1 MCDSPFTPTD
11 PNLRHRLNART
22 SSHDNQHNQQHNQQH
37 NSQHNSTTSTM
48 PPLSF
53 LDYAQLPFRDGPM
66 PSNKSD
72 STNSEQGS
80 DGGAERLR
88 MLRLVRVPYYVEC
101 TVNYGFAV
109 ALDSFLFYVTILPL
123 RAIYALGLCLCSIF
137 SYKAYLKVH
146 GRNLHDIV
154 QVGIFLTCTLLLTQV
169 EMSRAYHTLRAQ
181 SFLKLYVIF
190 NLFDILD
197 KLLCALGQGIYDS
210 LRWTLEHTPSNTS
223 TFQHGTQILAFT
235 LAAVGYTFLHSL
247 LSFSRMVALNV
258 AINTQGSSLL
268 TLLISNNF
276 VELKSSV
283 FKRFQP
289 ENLFQITCADIVER
303 FHLFIFMGL
312 IGIQNL
318 DKGEDRNIFMWAAP
332 IILGCEFLVDWV
344 KHCFVSNF
352 NRIPLSVYSKYT
364 AVLRHDLTTGFTA
377 KNSGGG
383 GSDGTGT
390 RKATRNHAYRV
401 ASRIGLVN
409 LPLAVVV
416 VRVLL
421 TQFTRQAASY
431 SVMQLSAVAGM
442 CYICV
447 LAFKMLLGLCLM
459 SHAAY
464 EFNKKNRNGGVGVE
478 GDESGNGSGGFEG
491 NGRRKDTL
499 TQDEQVSGRLED
511 VK

>member
-1 MCDSPFTPTD
+1 
-11 PNLRHRLNART
+11 
-22 SSHDNQHNQQHNQQH
+22 
-37 NSQHNSTTSTM
+37 
-48 PPLSF
+48 
-53 LDYAQLPFRDGPM
+53 
-66 PSNKSD
+66 
-72 STNSEQGS
+72 
-80 DGGAERLR
+80 
-88 MLRLVRVPYYVEC
+88 
-101 TVNYGFAV
+101 
-109 ALDSFLFYVTILPL
+109 
-123 RAIYALGLCLCSIF
+123 
-137 SYKAYLKVH
+137 
-146 GRNLHDIV
+146 
-154 QVGIFLTCTLLLTQV
+154 
-169 EMSRAYHTLRAQ
+169 
-181 SFLKLYVIF
+181 
-190 NLFDILD
+190 
-197 KLLCALGQGIYDS
+197 
-210 LRWTLEHTPSNTS
+210 
-223 TFQHGTQILAFT
+223 
-235 LAAVGYTFLHSL
+235 
-247 LSFSRMVALNV
+247 
-258 AINTQGSSLL
+258 
-268 TLLISNNF
+268 
-276 VELKSSV
+276 
-283 FKRFQP
+283 
-289 ENLFQITCADIVER
+289 
-303 FHLFIFMGL
+303 MGL

-464 EFNKKNRNGGVGVE
+464 EFNKKRRDGGVGVE

-499 TQDEQVSGRLED
+499 TQDEQVSGTKED
-511 VK
+511 FFLFFF